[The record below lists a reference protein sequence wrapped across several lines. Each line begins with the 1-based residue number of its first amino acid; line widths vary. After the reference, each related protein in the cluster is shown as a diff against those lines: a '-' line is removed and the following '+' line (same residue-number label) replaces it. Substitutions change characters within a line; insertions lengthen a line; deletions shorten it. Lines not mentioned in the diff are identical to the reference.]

1 MSLRNLVAVVK
12 VIALAGTIILFC
24 GQTADGFP
32 VIYSIPVI
40 RAVADAIG
48 SLLLLGMDYPL
59 IPAGVG
65 IGAMIYCAYK
75 A

>member
-1 MSLRNLVAVVK
+1 MILRFLETVVK
-12 VIALAGTIILFC
+12 VIALAGVMILFC

-32 VIYSIPVI
+32 AIYSIPVI

-48 SLLLLGMDYPL
+48 GLLLWMTNYPL
-59 IPAGVG
+59 IPGAVG